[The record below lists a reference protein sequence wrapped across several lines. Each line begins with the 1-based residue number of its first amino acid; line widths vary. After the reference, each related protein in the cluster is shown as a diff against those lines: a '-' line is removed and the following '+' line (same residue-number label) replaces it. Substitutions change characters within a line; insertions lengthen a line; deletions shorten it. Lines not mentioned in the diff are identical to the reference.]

1 VSFQGR
7 ELALAHPRRKVIAPG
22 HSPLT
27 LTFGIAWGWY
37 DDPEGWPR
45 WREGVGAS
53 DAREDDG
60 VRLLLYHHDSFDRH
74 DAGPGHPERP
84 ERLAAAI
91 AGVRASGAEIIERDP
106 PEVDPALLFEI
117 HDPAYV
123 EAVRRFCAEGG
134 GHLDHD
140 TAASP
145 ESWEAAL
152 RAAGAGPAAV
162 AELRDGTAEAAFLA
176 VRPPGHH
183 ALAARAMGFCLFN
196 NIAIS
201 AAAITAAG
209 ERVAILDWD
218 VHHGNGTQEAF
229 YEAGEVVY
237 LSMHEFPFYPG
248 TGWIDEDGDQ
258 AGAGHIVNV
267 PLPAGTAGDA
277 YEEAMERVVRPV
289 LKSFTP
295 DWLLISAGFD
305 AHVAD
310 PLADLRL
317 TAADYRRMAAVAVGE
332 LPAQRTILFLEGGY
346 DLAAIEA
353 SVAESIRGVNG
364 EGPVAPP
371 EGVSP
376 DRAFRII
383 DLVAAQVAAVWGS
396 S

>member
-1 VSFQGR
+1 M
-7 ELALAHPRRKVIAPG
+7 
-22 HSPLT
+22 
-27 LTFGIAWGWY
+27 
-37 DDPEGWPR
+37 
-45 WREGVGAS
+45 
-53 DAREDDG
+53 
-60 VRLLLYHHDSFDRH
+60 RLLLYHHDSFSRH
-74 DAGPGHPERP
+74 DSGPGHPERP
-84 ERLAAAI
+84 ERLRAAI
-91 AGVRASGAEIIERDP
+91 AGTRGSGAEILERDP
-106 PEVDPALLFEI
+106 PEVDLALLSEI
-117 HDPAYV
+117 HDPQYV
-123 EAVRRFCAEGG
+123 ESVRRFCADGG
-134 GHLDHD
+134 GRLDHD

-162 AELRDGTAEAAFLA
+162 DELREGAADAAFLA

-196 NIAIS
+196 NIAVA
-201 AAAITAAG
+201 AAAIVAAG

-218 VHHGNGTQEAF
+218 VHHGNGTQDSF
-229 YEAGEVVY
+229 YESGDVVY
-237 LSMHEFPFYPG
+237 LSLHEFPFYPG

-258 AGAGHIVNV
+258 DGAGHIVNV

-289 LKSFTP
+289 LTSFRP
-295 DWLLISAGFD
+295 DWLLVSAGFD

-332 LPAQRTILFLEGGY
+332 VPAQRTILFLEGGY

-353 SVAESIRGVNG
+353 SVAESIRGVAG
-364 EGPVAPP
+364 DAPATP
-371 EGVSP
+371 PDGVSP

-383 DLVAAQVAAVWGS
+383 DLVAAQVADVWGS